1 MSTATN
7 FNGASVPRRRK
18 GFWRIAW
25 GSGLV
30 FGLLLLLGGGFVAS
44 ALLPGAPAMMKVWTV
59 AGTRGSIAA
68 GGVLAVFAA
77 LLFLWFA
84 LPNTIRRWRL
94 ARRGVAV
101 QGIVTRTEPFLM
113 APASPDSPKGAF
125 QFRPEHRVY
134 VHYRFHDAAG
144 REHDGRGAPRTLW
157 PRPAP
162 GDPIAVIYNPRRPSR
177 SLPAVDLTV

>member
-1 MSTATN
+1 MSNAIN
-7 FNGASVPRRRK
+7 FNGSSAPRRHK
-18 GFWRIAW
+18 SFWRIAW
-25 GSGLV
+25 ESGLL

-59 AGTRGSIAA
+59 AGTRGSTAA
-68 GGVLAVFAA
+68 CGILAALVA

-94 ARRGVAV
+94 ARHGVAA

-113 APASPDSPKGAF
+113 APASPASPKGAF
-125 QFRPEHRVY
+125 RFRPEHRIY
-134 VHYRFHDAAG
+134 VHYRFRDAAG
-144 REHDGRGAPRTLW
+144 REHDGRGSSRTLW

-162 GDPIAVIYNPRRPSR
+162 GDPIVVIYNPRRPSR